1 MAGLAIRYEDKNQ
14 SDSDQENTIANRK
27 PSPDEDVKIIW
38 KGKKIAKVVFASGK
52 EVVFEE

>member
-1 MAGLAIRYEDKNQ
+1 MAGLAIRYDDNNRREERP
-14 SDSDQENTIANRK
+14 QESAGLSRPAI
-27 PSPDEDVKIIW
+27 DEDVKIIW